1 MQAVC
6 SYQARNDFEN
16 SYSSPVTLVFVIS
29 LLTEWCM
36 AKGTTYLGT
45 NRNNQQQYNSQY
57 ITHIAMKAG
66 GEVI

>member
-6 SYQARNDFEN
+6 SYQARNVFEN

-36 AKGTTYLGT
+36 AKGTTYAGT

-57 ITHIAMKAG
+57 IMHIAMKAG